1 MAPRL
6 DIAAVLA
13 KGANVTLEW
22 LVTGIGDGPDNGEIV
37 RVPRYDA
44 TLAAG
49 SGSWN
54 DGRRRL
60 DEIPFTNAFLLKKLG
75 RRSAK
80 GLSVL
85 EAAGDSMMSAIEDG
99 ALVLIDE
106 EDRRIIDAVFAFV
119 LEGEARIKR
128 FRKLTDGVMLVSDN
142 PLYPP
147 EKVTG
152 DDLRKLQIIGRARW
166 VGNML

>member
-1 MAPRL
+1 
-6 DIAAVLA
+6 
-13 KGANVTLEW
+13 
-22 LVTGIGDGPDNGEIV
+22 
-37 RVPRYDA
+37 
-44 TLAAG
+44 
-49 SGSWN
+49 
-54 DGRRRL
+54 
-60 DEIPFTNAFLLKKLG
+60 
-75 RRSAK
+75 
-80 GLSVL
+80 
-85 EAAGDSMMSAIEDG
+85 IEDG